1 MTQKRKELIFKSPRA
16 ARFLSANKYTFTSTS
31 RAADAT
37 EISRSENSF
46 SRARKRFSE
55 KLMTRKRFAE
65 MLPPMDLSPGGKSFS
80 LESEIVEKIPIQ
92 RLFRWR
98 ALNFN

>member
-1 MTQKRKELIFKSPRA
+1 MTQKRKELIFKVRVLLDFSQ
-16 ARFLSANKYTFTSTS
+16 LTNTFTSHT
-31 RAADAT
+31 ADAS